1 MSTDYWRRIWGW
13 YDAGGLNHV
22 AAYLAELDLAK
33 FDPKAPPPKTPAFWQ
48 IVSTGSAPE
57 DAELADLL
65 DKLGNPDAVTLA
77 QLRAK
82 ADASFDE
89 WLSDRRNRRAIPH
102 RMNSCGYVP
111 VRNPDTDDGL
121 WRIKGVRQAIYAK
134 AALSHDERFQAAQAS
149 HSRSPA
155 VIGSDQYFSPFSTP
169 SFRLFLNQKRHARGR
184 FRRRNDHCRS
194 LPSPPA
200 APAVVTGQMPK
211 PRAAASCTHEPPGG
225 PQMLHETLQHDRRRP
240 SVCTRSKNRRGV

>member
-1 MSTDYWRRIWGW
+1 MERRRDFADRAAGPLQRLSQVGDPARVSEAHDLGEFNRFALYERLKAYTAAPPDGLRIDEKNLREYTIPNCCGVVITSNHQDALFLPADDRRHYVAWSELTKDSFVVDYWRPLWGW
-13 YDAGGLNHV
+13 YDAGGLGHV

-89 WLSDRRNRRAIPH
+89 WLSDRRNRRA
-102 RMNSCGYVP
+102 
-111 VRNPDTDDGL
+111 
-121 WRIKGVRQAIYAK
+121 
-134 AALSHDERFQAAQAS
+134 
-149 HSRSPA
+149 SRTA
-155 VIGSDQYFSPFSTP
+155 
-169 SFRLFLNQKRHARGR
+169 
-184 FRRRNDHCRS
+184 
-194 LPSPPA
+194 
-200 APAVVTGQMPK
+200 
-211 PRAAASCTHEPPGG
+211 
-225 PQMLHETLQHDRRRP
+225 
-240 SVCTRSKNRRGV
+240 